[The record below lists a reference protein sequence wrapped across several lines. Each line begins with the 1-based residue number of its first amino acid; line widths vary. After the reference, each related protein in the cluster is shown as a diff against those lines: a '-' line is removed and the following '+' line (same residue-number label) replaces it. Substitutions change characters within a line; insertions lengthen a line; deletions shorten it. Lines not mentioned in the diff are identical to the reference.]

1 MLDDLSFF
9 QKVGIFVQPII
20 LVIMGIYG
28 PKSLRNVSWAMLF
41 FYVNY
46 ISFLIYFEADGCIQA
61 YQNHSDIKKYSLFEV
76 KSSIGFSNYISNT
89 GAIQYIML
97 YFDRKL

>member
-1 MLDDLSFF
+1 MLDELSFF

-41 FYVNY
+41 FTLSTY
-46 ISFLIYFEADGCIQA
+46 
-61 YQNHSDIKKYSLFEV
+61 LFNL
-76 KSSIGFSNYISNT
+76 F
-89 GAIQYIML
+89 
-97 YFDRKL
+97 